1 MKVGVI
7 CSRTP
12 RFYIVYE
19 YWNRNYRI

>member
-19 YWNRNYRI
+19 YWTETTK

>member
-19 YWNRNYRI
+19 YWTETTE